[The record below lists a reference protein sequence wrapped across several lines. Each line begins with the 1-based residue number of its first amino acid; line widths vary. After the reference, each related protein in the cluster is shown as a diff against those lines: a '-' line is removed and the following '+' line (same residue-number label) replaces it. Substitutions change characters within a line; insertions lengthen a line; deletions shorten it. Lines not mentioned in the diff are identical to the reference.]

1 MTRNLFSVRS
11 NPFEKKKIP
20 FPENYSGSTLY
31 DNYLL
36 KILEENKDIK
46 KSKEIKS
53 KKKEITTMFRNK
65 FGRDFL
71 NVKPD
76 SLILF
81 EKLLVNVYSILI
93 VNFLLIF
100 QSCKKN

>member
-36 KILEENKDIK
+36 KILDENKDIK
-46 KSKEIKS
+46 ISK
-53 KKKEITTMFRNK
+53 
-65 FGRDFL
+65 
-71 NVKPD
+71 
-76 SLILF
+76 
-81 EKLLVNVYSILI
+81 
-93 VNFLLIF
+93 
-100 QSCKKN
+100 